1 MKNSRDYRIGEQVKV
16 GNRKGIILNYCWD
29 SNNNDWLYDVVW
41 DDGEESDIYQE
52 FLPVR

>member
-1 MKNSRDYRIGEQVKV
+1 MKHSRDYRIGERVKV
-16 GNRKGIILNYCWD
+16 GNKEGLILNYCWD

-41 DDGEESDIYQE
+41 DDGKESDIYHE